1 MSNTFTATPTLVD
14 PGRVSASQTIR
25 TTEIARL
32 GDLQNYAFAYGG
44 TSDVV
49 NQCWDEGVLRIDSTT
64 NVEVCEWRIPR
75 PSNEHDTFKFRF
87 AGFTSK
93 SGGTV
98 EAQVKFPLSS
108 NVYTA
113 SVTISD
119 GSRYASSFE
128 ELTVSITAPETE
140 LYCILYMVITAPSTG
155 YVEVNNIAGRWSPLT
170 SPLDTNALGQGS
182 DSFIPQG
189 LSRLGQDFPLPARF
203 GVQTIE
209 NIEILRKRGRT
220 LLNWSGSRNFMTG
233 VYPAEGLGIGD
244 LEVMYSNVALFA
256 GMNQVSLDVD
266 IFIKIVNYTSSVSYD
281 IFGHQLTP
289 VQNGWNSFGVTLRL
303 DELSISNE
311 FNLSM
316 YKAGL
321 ENTATNASNLLNE
334 NNQVAS
340 SAMYISGLAIIGV

>member
-25 TTEIARL
+25 TTEVSRL
-32 GDLQNYAFAYGG
+32 GDLQNYCFAYGG

-49 NQCWDEGVLRIDSTT
+49 NQCWDQGVLRIDSTT
-64 NVEVCEWRIPR
+64 NVEVCEWYIPR

-155 YVEVNNIAGRWSPLT
+155 YV
-170 SPLDTNALGQGS
+170 TNALGQGS